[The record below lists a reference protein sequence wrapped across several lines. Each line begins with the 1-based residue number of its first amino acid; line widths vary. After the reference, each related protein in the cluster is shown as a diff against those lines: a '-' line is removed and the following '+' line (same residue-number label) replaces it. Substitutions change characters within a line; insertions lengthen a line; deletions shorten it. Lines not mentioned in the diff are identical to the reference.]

1 METSPAITLFLILAI
16 IIAAARGAGA
26 LSRRFKQPRVLG
38 ELIIGVILGPT
49 LIDLLHSSAFNIEA
63 AHLEEAILEFAE
75 LGVLI
80 LMFKVGLEVHINE
93 LMQVGLVAAI
103 AGIIGAFLPVGMTL
117 GLASLFGYDWKAGL
131 FAGVTLA
138 ATSVSISAQV
148 LLEIGVLHTKE
159 GNALLATALV
169 DDVVAILLVSLT
181 IAITGAGSGTVNV
194 PDIVGIVAQMAI
206 FLATAFAIAW
216 YIIPVFANFINTH
229 PEDSDGYGIPAFGL
243 MVALF
248 FGWAAEYFGG
258 VAAITGAFIAGVG
271 LSHTQSNIKQQIG
284 DAVTHISYAFLV
296 PIFFVSVGLQTDLS
310 GFPLDALPFAASLF
324 LVAVV
329 SKVAG
334 CGLGA
339 YIGGFTRLES
349 LRVGTCMISRG
360 EVGLIIA
367 SLGISSGV
375 FATDQPLFAALFLVI
390 LLTTV
395 ITPPFV
401 RRVFAI
407 NQGAEAY
414 VEANH
419 SHHTTN

>member
-1 METSPAITLFLILAI
+1 MEHNPAITLFLTLGI
-16 IIAAARGAGA
+16 IIASARGAGA
-26 LSRRFKQPRVLG
+26 LSRRLKQPRVLG

-49 LIDLLHSSAFNIEA
+49 LIDLLNFSAFNIEA
-63 AHLEEAILEFAE
+63 AHLESTILEFAE
-75 LGVLI
+75 LGVLM

-93 LMQVGLVAAI
+93 LMRVGLVAAI
-103 AGIIGAFLPVGMTL
+103 AGTIGALLPVGMTL
-117 GLASLFGYDWKAGL
+117 GLALLFGYDWQPGL

-181 IAITGAGSGTVNV
+181 IAVTGSENGSVNLLDIAG
-194 PDIVGIVAQMAI
+194 IIAQMAI

-216 YIIPVFANFINTH
+216 YIIPIFANFIQRH
-229 PEDSDGYGIPAFGL
+229 PEDSEGYGIPAFGL
-243 MVALF
+243 MIALL

-271 LSHTQSNIKQQIG
+271 LSHTHPVIKQQIE
-284 DAVTHISYAFLV
+284 DAVTNISYAFLV

-310 GFPLDALPFAASLF
+310 GFPLHALPFAAAL
-324 LVAVV
+324 LVVAVI
-329 SKVAG
+329 SKVVG

-339 YIGGFTRLES
+339 YLGGFTRMES
-349 LRVGTCMISRG
+349 FRVGTCMISRG

-375 FATDQPLFAALFLVI
+375 FEPDQPLFAALFLVI

-401 RRVFAI
+401 RRVFSI
-407 NQGAEAY
+407 NQGDKDY
-414 VEANH
+414 VETGH
-419 SHHTTN
+419 PHHTTN